1 MKNTKWITLAAMALM
16 LSACGEEETKPVSQP
31 QEDLVE
37 IENEEEKEEVVE
49 KEEDVEEEVIEED
62 AEPQYEINEANWT
75 VKPIADAPSKVVLL
89 TIDDAPDKKSLEMAK
104 TLKSLN
110 APAIFFINGH
120 FIDTDE
126 EKAVLKEI
134 HEMGFEIGNHT
145 QTHANLK
152 QLSEEEQ
159 RAEIMQVSDSIESI
173 IGERPKF
180 FRAPF
185 GVNTD
190 FSRALVKEQGMLLMN
205 WTYGYDWESKY
216 QDANALAD
224 IMVNT
229 EFLTDGANLLMHD
242 RLWTAAALTD
252 IVEGLRAKGYE
263 MVDPTTI
270 KGVTTE

>member
-16 LSACGEEETKPVSQP
+16 LSACGEEETKPVAQP

-37 IENEEEKEEVVE
+37 NENEEEKEEVVE
-49 KEEDVEEEVIEED
+49 KEEDFEEEVIEED

-216 QDANALAD
+216 QDAKALAD

>member
-1 MKNTKWITLAAMALM
+1 MKNTKWMALAALTLM
-16 LSACGEEETKPVSQP
+16 LSACGEEEKQPVSQP
-31 QEDLVE
+31 QKDLVE
-37 IENEEEKEEVVE
+37 DENEEEKEEEVVE
-49 KEEDVEEEVIEED
+49 NEEEVVKEV
-62 AEPQYEINEANWT
+62 AEPLYVINEANWT

-89 TIDDAPDKKSLEMAK
+89 TIDDAPDKRSLEMAK

-134 HEMGFEIGNHT
+134 HDMGFEIGNHT

-159 RAEIMQVSDSIESI
+159 RAEIMQVSDSIEAI
-173 IGERPKF
+173 IGERPKY

-185 GVNTD
+185 GVNTE
-190 FSRALVKEQGMLLMN
+190 FSKALVKEQGMLLMN

-229 EFLTDGANLLMHD
+229 EYLTDGANLLMHD
-242 RLWTAAALTD
+242 RVWTAAALTK

>member
-1 MKNTKWITLAAMALM
+1 MKNTKWIALSALALM

-31 QEDLVE
+31 QENLVKNE
-37 IENEEEKEEVVE
+37 KEEEKEEVVE

-62 AEPQYEINEANWT
+62 AEPQYELNEANWT

-120 FIDTDE
+120 FIDTEE

-152 QLSEEEQ
+152 QLSEDEQ
-159 RAEIMQVSDSIESI
+159 RAEILQVSDSIESI

-190 FSRALVKEQGMLLMN
+190 FSRDLVKEQGMLLMN
-205 WTYGYDWESKY
+205 WTYGYDWESEY

-270 KGVTTE
+270 KGVMTE